1 MKAEIGKGL
10 QKALVDYGKIVD
22 FICNTNSPVMLV
34 SAEKALQNK
43 NDFVESLINFN
54 ANIKGLGANKELATN
69 FITKNP
75 KDYLDST
82 RITKSKGIVD
92 LVTKTNISGW
102 AFYYIAKIAQ

>member
-54 ANIKGLGANKELATN
+54 ANIKGLGAKKELATN